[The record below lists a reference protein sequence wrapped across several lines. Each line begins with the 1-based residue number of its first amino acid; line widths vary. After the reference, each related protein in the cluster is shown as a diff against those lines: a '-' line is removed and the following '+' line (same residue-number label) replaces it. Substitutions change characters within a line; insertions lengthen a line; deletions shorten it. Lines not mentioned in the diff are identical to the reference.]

1 MYLNNA
7 LVLESFKRLRI
18 NNADNK
24 HGKVQ
29 MERTSS
35 LMIMLAFDAATR
47 FYGVQALDVDF
58 EKERG
63 KEMRKR
69 LALEYSKLVLVS
81 KSENGTA
88 QSIHELGFVF
98 IGGKS
103 PEVRI
108 SSNFLTTHVP
118 KARECETAFDYPSR
132 PAPLL
137 QLGKVATGMPYGI
150 QLHPEWQDGMSQHL
164 ADVSSNTPYTD
175 LAVFCLRYVNCEK
188 RDSITDTLC
197 AMLREQY
204 TKDLADFWVSKVKK
218 ERMFAKHLKTDDFM
232 DDTLVDSLSRI
243 NNMQTR
249 RAELLKYDKE
259 QLIEM
264 IIREE
269 SKKA

>member
-7 LVLESFKRLRI
+7 LVLECFKRLKI
-18 NNADNK
+18 NNLDSK

-35 LMIMLAFDAATR
+35 LMIMLSLDAATR
-47 FYGVQALDVDF
+47 FYGVQSLDVDF
-58 EKERG
+58 EKVRG

-81 KSENGTA
+81 NSENGNP
-88 QSIHELGFVF
+88 QSIHELGCVF

-103 PEVRI
+103 PEARI

-118 KARECETAFDYPSR
+118 KARECETAFDYPAR

-150 QLHPEWQDGMSQHL
+150 QLHPEWQIGMSQHL
-164 ADVSSNTPYTD
+164 ADVSSNTPFTD
-175 LAVFCLRYVNCEK
+175 LAVFCLRYVNFGK
-188 RDSITDTLC
+188 KDSITDTLC
-197 AMLREQY
+197 AMLRGQY
-204 TKDLADFWVSKVKK
+204 TKELADFWVSKVKQ
-218 ERMFAKHLKTDDFM
+218 ERMFAKHLKADAFM
-232 DDTLVDSLSRI
+232 EDTLVDSLSRI

-249 RAELLKYDKE
+249 RAELLKYDKD
-259 QLIEM
+259 QLVEM
-264 IIREE
+264 IIRAE
-269 SKKA
+269 SQKA